1 MARTPPPP
9 DRIPG
14 PPTNDVDPLNESPE
28 QQLLRERGQ
37 GAVGQQQ
44 MSEQQRQ
51 RQAEALHAG
60 GPIDDDDPPPDVKPT
75 SLADAA
81 ALGFRTTSRG
91 PSRGIYSDELADE
104 TVHSIDEEPLDLTVS
119 NASVLLMKE
128 NMEVIS
134 EREFRD
140 RAEYEAFMENHLVI
154 VINETSDEKAPPIVF
169 CGVNGDG
176 RWIPRNVP
184 VKIQRKFV
192 ERLAQSQERHYK
204 TIENRD
210 HSADNAM
217 LVRARNVA
225 LSFHVLKDP
234 HPRGPQ
240 WLRRVMRSGV

>member
-1 MARTPPPP
+1 MARNPTPP

-14 PPTNDVDPLNESPE
+14 PPSDDALNESPE
-28 QQLLRERGQ
+28 QQLARERG
-37 GAVGQQQ
+37 GAL
-44 MSEQQRQ
+44 SEAQRQ

-60 GPIDDDDPPPDVKPT
+60 GVTEEPMT
-75 SLADAA
+75 ALASAA
-81 ALGFRTTSRG
+81 ELGFRTTSRG
-91 PSRGIYSDELADE
+91 ATRPVYSDDLDDHA
-104 TVHSIDEEPLDLTVS
+104 VHNVDGEPLDLTQS
-119 NASVLLMKE
+119 NASILLMKE

-140 RAEYEAFMENHLVI
+140 KAEYEKFMEDPLVI

-176 RWIPRNVP
+176 RWIPRNTP

-210 HSADNAM
+210 HAADNAM
-217 LVRARNVA
+217 LVRARNVGI
-225 LSFHVLKDP
+225 SFHVLKDP
-234 HPRGPQ
+234 HPRGTQ